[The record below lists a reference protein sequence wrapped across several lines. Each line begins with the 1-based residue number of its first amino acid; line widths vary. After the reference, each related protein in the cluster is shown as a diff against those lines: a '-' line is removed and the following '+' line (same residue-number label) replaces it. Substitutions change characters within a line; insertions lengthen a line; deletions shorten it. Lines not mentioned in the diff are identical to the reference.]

1 MSYASRSITETEIR
15 YAQIK
20 KECLGLTYV
29 SLLCIWT
36 YTAEA
41 DRCPLVSII
50 KKNLN
55 EMLLRIPRLDMKVQ
69 RYDFELLYTPGKH
82 LVLPNT
88 LSTAP
93 ENNQMSST
101 EK

>member
-1 MSYASRSITETEIR
+1 MAYASRSMAETEIR

-29 SLLCIWT
+29 LLLCIWT

-55 EMLLRIPRLDMKVQ
+55 EMLLRIPRLDIKIQ
-69 RYDFELLYTPGKH
+69 RYDFELQTSSVSQYTF
-82 LVLPNT
+82 N
-88 LSTAP
+88 
-93 ENNQMSST
+93 SST
-101 EK
+101 DESNEQY